1 MGNLRG
7 EREGDQHKER
17 NRVESESVGVPHL
30 TCVNHLHR
38 IHLMDIACKCGLL
51 TGWVVPRGESQRQTD
66 RQREEERASTESG
79 PYVDTSY

>member
-1 MGNLRG
+1 MVNLRG

-17 NRVESESVGVPHL
+17 NRVASECGVPQL

-51 TGWVVPRGESQRQTD
+51 TGWVVPRRERDRDRQT
-66 RQREEERASTESG
+66 EKERASTESG